1 MGRHPAPV
9 KLTMTQEGELHRFP
23 SGCTVYRHV
32 FRPPGKPVAGMLLV
46 HGLGDHL
53 HRYSALGRFFA
64 ERGILGI
71 GVDFPGHGRSP
82 GQRGHVPGWD
92 ALIELLDDLVVQLR
106 HELEDGAELGMFA
119 HSFGA
124 YLSIDYLAR
133 RPGLFRMAWLSS
145 PLVDPAWRQPKF
157 LLRVAAIAGVL
168 CPRLPIDTG
177 VRAAQ
182 CRERSLGSGADGVGG
197 SEERLLHHTVTAG
210 FGAQMIERATR
221 VRVAA
226 TLLPAGLDVL
236 MTHGS
241 ADEVCPPPLSRELF
255 ETMPCRRKAHHEIPG
270 GLHEPLHGAHREELW
285 RIAGNWLDELGYPA
299 YPFPS

>member
-1 MGRHPAPV
+1 
-9 KLTMTQEGELHRFP
+9 
-23 SGCTVYRHV
+23 
-32 FRPPGKPVAGMLLV
+32 MLLV

-53 HRYSALGRFFA
+53 NRYAALGRFLA

-82 GQRGHVPGWD
+82 GQRGHLPGWD
-92 ALIELLDDLVVQLR
+92 PLIELLDDLVLQLR
-106 HELEDGAELGMFA
+106 QELEDGTELGIFA

-124 YLSIDYLAR
+124 YLSVDYLAR

-145 PLVDPAWRQPKF
+145 PLVDPAWRQPKL

-182 CRERSLGSGADGVGG
+182 CRERPVIAETDRGER
-197 SEERLLHHTVTAG
+197 SEERLLHHLVSAG
-210 FGAQMIERATR
+210 FGSALIERAKR

-226 TLLPAGLDVL
+226 TLLPARLDLL

-241 ADEVCPPPLSRELF
+241 ADVVCPPGLSRDLF
-255 ETMPCRRKAHHEIPG
+255 ETMPCKRKRYHSLEGA
-270 GLHEPLHGAHREELW
+270 LHEPLHGEHREELW
-285 RIAGNWLDELGYPA
+285 RVAGGWLDGLGYPLR
-299 YPFPS
+299 PLGS